1 MSFKKLKPLLKD
13 ILEHQNIHEATPFQ
27 KLAIPKIKSGANV
40 WAVAPEGSGKTTTL
54 ILTTLQKLKDYEQHD
69 NPRVII
75 FVKDKASALA
85 LEEKFEPYIKHMDL
99 TSYCVYEEQ
108 LVQAQKDIIYE
119 GVDIVIGTA
128 KRINKLYLMN
138 GINLNDMNTVIIE
151 DANLLPR
158 IDFAKDIVRIS
169 EAFEKCQY
177 IVFSTEYDEKLK
189 SLKNSFMFN
198 GALIEV
204 DPS

>member
-1 MSFKKLKPLLKD
+1 MPFKKLKPLLKD
-13 ILEHQNIHEATPFQ
+13 ILEHQNIEEATPFQ
-27 KLAIPKIKSGANV
+27 KMVIPKIKSGANV
-40 WAVAPEGSGKTTTL
+40 WAIAPDGSGKTTAL

-75 FVKDKASALA
+75 FVKDKASAIDLK
-85 LEEKFEPYIKHMDL
+85 EKFEPYIKHMDL
-99 TSYCVYEEQ
+99 TTYSVYEEQ

-128 KRINKLYLMN
+128 RRINKLYLMN

-151 DANLLPR
+151 DANFLPR

-177 IVFSTEYDEKLK
+177 IVFSTVFDEKLK
-189 SLKNSFMFN
+189 SLKNSFMYN
-198 GALIEV
+198 GVLVQE
-204 DPS
+204 